1 MERKK
6 KMSLPLLLSSLSSLL
21 SALSNLLLH
30 ILVESSLFP
39 HLHLLYNPKVNFTKI
54 VNAVAQFFA
63 TGIWGSNREGSS
75 TLGRDPLRRRCRRSV
90 V

>member
-1 MERKK
+1 MDVCIENNGV
-6 KMSLPLLLSSLSSLL
+6 LH
-21 SALSNLLLH
+21 H

-63 TGIWGSNREGSS
+63 TRIWGVI
-75 TLGRDPLRRRCRRSV
+75 GRDPAPWEEILCDVGV
-90 V
+90 VGVSSDFNLSQEGSRIGV